1 MQEKSLL
8 IECLKRIMA
17 NSKKIDQAMKEI
29 FKELLSLTPK
39 ELTNKIKEQ
48 GMWTC
53 EKGMWT
59 CEKCGTHYL
68 DSATKCNCKKFCIV
82 TEDGEQT
89 IVFADDKE
97 SAALNYA
104 EKSNNENDQYLID
117 SQEDIL
123 VNGNA
128 FRIGAEADI
137 SYLADEL

>member
-1 MQEKSLL
+1 
-8 IECLKRIMA
+8 MA

-97 SAALNYA
+97 SAALKFA
-104 EKSNNENDQYLID
+104 EESNSDGEQYLID
-117 SQEDIL
+117 SCEDIL
-123 VNGNA
+123 INGKA
-128 FRIGAEADI
+128 FRISAEIDI
-137 SYLADEL
+137 NYSVEKL

>member
-1 MQEKSLL
+1 
-8 IECLKRIMA
+8 MA
-17 NSKKIDQAMKEI
+17 NSKKIDQAMKEV

-48 GMWTC
+48 YMW
-53 EKGMWT
+53 K
-59 CEKCGTHYL
+59 CEKCGTHCL
-68 DSATKCNCKKFCIV
+68 DNATKCNCKKFCIV

-104 EKSNNENDQYLID
+104 EKSNNENDQYLIG

-137 SYLADEL
+137 YYLADEL